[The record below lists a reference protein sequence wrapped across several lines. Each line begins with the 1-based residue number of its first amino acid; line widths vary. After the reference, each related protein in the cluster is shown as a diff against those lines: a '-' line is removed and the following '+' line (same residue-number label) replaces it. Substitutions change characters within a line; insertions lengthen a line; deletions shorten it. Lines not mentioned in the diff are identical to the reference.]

1 MLGAKWKTVRAEEK
15 KNLIRRYTMLR
26 KKLICKWL
34 QRKKLKLRQW
44 GCWKMNK
51 SRGLWW
57 NCLNNTCNSNK
68 RKKKMARRTSY
79 IYLPFDHSSYL
90 GGYWCLLKKCSQE
103 REGPSKPKHHIP
115 AYFLFTNDRR
125 AALIWQTKNKH
136 MSALWHSHSHTQITV
151 TNTVVKL
158 RKKMHNIQQSVEQ
171 LLSFPHKLCEFSRT
185 MPEIMDQICNEK
197 LWKLILHVISL
208 VK

>member
-44 GCWKMNK
+44 GCRKMNK

-125 AALIWQTKNKH
+125 AALAAENKNFLEVIACHPCLWIVILEFINHDWRTHIKGSLFKFRFQKSHPKSGKTWQKNKKDH
-136 MSALWHSHSHTQITV
+136 MKRYA
-151 TNTVVKL
+151 
-158 RKKMHNIQQSVEQ
+158 
-171 LLSFPHKLCEFSRT
+171 
-185 MPEIMDQICNEK
+185 
-197 LWKLILHVISL
+197 SL
-208 VK
+208 VYQLSLSHLDA